1 MLRVVK
7 TENGMVKG
15 LPSADPRITLFKGI
29 PFAAPPVGENRWRA
43 PQPAKDWDGVLE
55 AYTFKN
61 ISVQDTPG
69 LGTDI
74 YCREWHVDPE
84 VPMGEDCLYLN
95 IYSPAKSEEDNLPVL
110 VWFFG
115 GGFQWG
121 YPSEMEFDGERLAR
135 RGIILVTVN
144 YRLGVFGFFAHPEI
158 TAEAPD
164 APGNFGSLDQQ
175 AGLHWVKRNIKAF
188 GGNPDNISIAG
199 QSAGGASVMLQL
211 ANEDNRGYINQAII
225 MSGMFNDPFV
235 KNTFIIPQDIST
247 IEENGVEFLKFL
259 GVNSVEEARKLDPF
273 FIRDK
278 YGEYASNHPRF
289 SPCIDGRF
297 CKEVPYFVI
306 ADNRHGNVP
315 IMSGNT
321 EDEFKGRIPHS
332 EPDFGGQEF
341 SVIEYSVKKAFQD
354 MSVKPEHSN
363 NYYYCFNPDIP
374 GWDNPGTFHS
384 VDLWFFFETL
394 MKSFRPWKGRHY
406 ELSCQMADYLTNFVK
421 TGNPNG
427 NGYSGDKLPEWF
439 PYTKDET
446 NRMMFTAEGAKSEI
460 ENSKLMKQLLE
471 K

>member
-1 MLRVVK
+1 MLRIVE
-7 TENGMVKG
+7 TENGTVKG
-15 LPSADPRITLFKGI
+15 LPSADNRITLFKGI

-43 PQPAKDWDGVLE
+43 PQPAAKWDGVLE

-61 ISVQDTPG
+61 ISMQDTPG

-84 VPMGEDCLYLN
+84 IPMGEDCLYLN
-95 IYSPAKSEEDNLPVL
+95 VYSPAKTVDDNLPVL

-144 YRLGVFGFFAHPEI
+144 YRLGAFGFFAHPEI
-158 TAEAPD
+158 TKEAPE
-164 APGNFGSLDQQ
+164 APTNFGSLDQQ

-211 ANEDNRGYINQAII
+211 ANKENKGIISKAII

-235 KNTFIIPQDIST
+235 NNTFIIPQHIST
-247 IEENGVEFLKFL
+247 VEKNGEDFFEFM
-259 GVNSVEEARKLDPF
+259 GVKSLEEARKLDPL
-273 FIRDK
+273 FIRAK
-278 YGEYASNHPRF
+278 YGEFASNHPRF
-289 SPCIDGRF
+289 SPCCDGQF
-297 CKEVPYFVI
+297 CTEVPYKVI
-306 ADNRHGNVP
+306 AGNMHGDVA
-315 IMSGNT
+315 IMAGNT
-321 EDEFKGRIPHS
+321 EDEFKGRIPS
-332 EPDFGGQEF
+332 NVDNIGGQEF

-354 MSVKPEHSN
+354 ISEKENHKDN
-363 NYYYCFNPDIP
+363 FYYCFKPDIP
-374 GWDNPGTFHS
+374 GYDNPGTFHS

-406 ELSCQMADYLTNFVK
+406 ELACQMADYLTNFVK

-427 NGYSGDKLPEWF
+427 PGYSGEELPLWK
-439 PYTKDET
+439 PYTKSET
-446 NRMMFTAEGAKSEI
+446 NQMMFTSEGAKAETG
-460 ENSKLMKQLLE
+460 NSDQMKQLLSI
-471 K
+471 

>member
-55 AYTFKN
+55 AYSFKN

-84 VPMGEDCLYLN
+84 IPMGEDCLYLN
-95 IYSPAKSEEDNLPVL
+95 VYSPAKSEDDNLPVL

-144 YRLGVFGFFAHPEI
+144 YRLGVFGFLAHPEL
-158 TAEAPD
+158 TKEAPN
-164 APGNFGSLDQQ
+164 APTNFGNLDQQ

-211 ANEDNRGYINQAII
+211 ANEDNVGFINQAIV

-235 KNTFIIPQDIST
+235 NNTFIIPQS
-247 IEENGVEFLKFL
+247 IESVEKNGESFFEFM
-259 GVNSVEEARKLDPF
+259 GVKTLEEARKLDPL
-273 FIRDK
+273 FIRAK

-289 SPCIDGRF
+289 SPCIDGQF
-297 CKEVPYFVI
+297 CKEVPYQKI
-306 ADNRHGNVP
+306 ADNRVGGVP
-315 IMSGNT
+315 IMAGNT
-321 EDEFKGRIPHS
+321 EDEFKGKVPSNVEGI
-332 EPDFGGQEF
+332 GGQDF
-341 SVIEYSVKKAFQD
+341 SVIEYSVKKAFSD
-354 MSVKPEHSN
+354 ISKKDNHADN
-363 NYYYCFNPDIP
+363 FYYCFNPDIP
-374 GWDNPGTFHS
+374 GYDNPGTFHS

-427 NGYSGDKLPEWF
+427 KGYSGEELPKWA
-439 PYTKDET
+439 PYTEKET
-446 NRMMFTAEGAKSEI
+446 NQMMFTKEGAKPETV
-460 ENSKLMKQLLE
+460 NSDLVKKLLDM
-471 K
+471 